1 MRNIK
6 YIVFSLL
13 VLTSLNLMS
22 QESKQVRQQRKVLEK
37 QEVEKKKAQEKSIE
51 EGKKRHENIQ
61 TKATKKRM
69 KKTAKKTAK
78 TKGEKKKIFL
88 FRIFRKN

>member
-37 QEVEKKKAQEKSIE
+37 QEIEKKKAQEKSIE

-69 KKTAKKTAK
+69 KQSAKKSAK
-78 TKGEKKKIFL
+78 TRGEKKKFFL
-88 FRIFRKN
+88 FRIFSKN